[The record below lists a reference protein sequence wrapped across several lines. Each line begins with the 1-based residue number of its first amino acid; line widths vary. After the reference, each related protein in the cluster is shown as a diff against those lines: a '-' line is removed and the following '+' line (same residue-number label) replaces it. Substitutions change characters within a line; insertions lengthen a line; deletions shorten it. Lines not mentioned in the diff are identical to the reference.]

1 MRARSLLPVVVTAL
15 LASACAGK
23 ASLSSASPT
32 PAIVHVGFDQRNTT
46 VDLHVGDLLVV
57 ELPGPSPT
65 PVSGPPFIW
74 RLTHYPPALRL
85 RPSDAKAGR
94 FEFVA
99 QSTGTGTLY
108 GGERMQPRPRDER
121 HRRVSARRG
130 RPAEPRDALLD
141 HRRRH
146 VIG

>member
-1 MRARSLLPVVVTAL
+1 MRARSLLPVIATAL
-15 LASACAGK
+15 LASACAS
-23 ASLSSASPT
+23 SLAIAGSSPT
-32 PAIVHVGFDQRNTT
+32 PTIVHVGFDQRNTT

-74 RLTHYPPALRL
+74 RLTHYPPTLRL

-99 QSTGTGTLY
+99 QSTGTGMLTA
-108 GGERMQPRPRDER
+108 
-121 HRRVSARRG
+121 VSGCSPGPLANDTAACPLMAG
-130 RPAEPRDALLD
+130 VAPNLEVLFSIT
-141 HRRRH
+141 
-146 VIG
+146 VVVT

>member
-1 MRARSLLPVVVTAL
+1 MRARSLLPLVATAL

-23 ASLSSASPT
+23 VSLSSSSPT
-32 PAIVHVGFDQRNTT
+32 PTIVHVGFDQRNTT

-74 RLTHYPPALRL
+74 RVTHYPPALRL
-85 RPSDAKAGR
+85 RPSDAKSGR

-99 QSTGTGTLY
+99 QSTGTGTLTA
-108 GGERMQPRPRDER
+108 
-121 HRRVSARRG
+121 VSGCSPGPLANDMAACPLVAG
-130 RPAEPRDALLD
+130 VAPNLEVLFSIT
-141 HRRRH
+141 
-146 VIG
+146 VVVT